1 MNKKFL
7 IPALALSIVGGGIV
21 GATLKHDAFAA
32 SKVTESSNKEIPDTE
47 EQDQLQAQAKIT
59 KEQAIN
65 IALQHVKGQEHGT
78 ELENEDGIVVYA
90 VEVKDN
96 QGKLYDV
103 KVDAQSGYVV
113 KIDKNDQDRNEG
125 EQSDKETNDEQK
137 GEKADD
143 SVKVTKEEAAKIAL
157 NQVDGNI
164 TENDVEKEGNKDV
177 YSVTIQNKQGQK
189 QEVKIDAETGKVIKV
204 EADNQ
209 N

>member
-7 IPALALSIVGGGIV
+7 IPALALSIVGGGMI
-21 GATLKHDAFAA
+21 GATLKHDVFAA
-32 SKVTESSNKEIPDTE
+32 SKMTESSNKETPDAE

-78 ELENEDGIVVYA
+78 ELENEDGAVVYA
-90 VEVKDN
+90 VEVKNN

-103 KVDAQSGYVV
+103 KVDAQSGSVV

-125 EQSDKETNDEQK
+125 EYSDKETNDEQE

-143 SVKVTKEEAAKIAL
+143 SVKVTKEEASKIAL
-157 NQVDGNI
+157 NQVNGDI
-164 TENDVEKEGNKDV
+164 TEIDVEKEGNEVV

-189 QEVKIDAETGKVIKV
+189 QEVKIDAESGKVIKV
-204 EADNQ
+204 EADDQ